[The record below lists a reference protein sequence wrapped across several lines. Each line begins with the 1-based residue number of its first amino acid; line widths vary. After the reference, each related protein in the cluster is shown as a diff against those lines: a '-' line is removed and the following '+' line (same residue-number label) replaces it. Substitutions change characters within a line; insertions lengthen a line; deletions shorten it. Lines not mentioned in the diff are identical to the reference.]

1 MSTDC
6 QYRPPHGCWPLPAST
21 APGSANVSCA
31 SSKTSTCSRMVDHFL
46 FITECVL
53 SVLIPVL
60 VFQFLFLGSNPDASV
75 YSLCL
80 PVHFV
85 CVCDDCVCVCVW
97 WWWWCV
103 WWWCVCV
110 VVWVCVHAHTCVC
123 VCVCSFFQ
131 EGLKTLTHFQDFV
144 AGLVSQVDKIKQR
157 QEHERK
163 QLIELRDALK
173 GSMTSYKEV
182 SAKASP
188 PHPSSQF
195 KFKKLNLPMRSIL
208 GLMELG

>member
-1 MSTDC
+1 MLLCT
-6 QYRPPHGCWPLPAST
+6 P
-21 APGSANVSCA
+21 CA
-31 SSKTSTCSRMVDHFL
+31 
-46 FITECVL
+46 
-53 SVLIPVL
+53 
-60 VFQFLFLGSNPDASV
+60 
-75 YSLCL
+75 YLCI
-80 PVHFV
+80 
-85 CVCDDCVCVCVW
+85 CICVCVCV
-97 WWWWCV
+97 
-103 WWWCVCV
+103 CVC
-110 VVWVCVHAHTCVC
+110 A
-123 VCVCSFFQ
+123 CSFFQ

-195 KFKKLNLPMRSIL
+195 NFLKFNLLMRSVL
-208 GLMELG
+208 GLMELGNEKTHFFNC

>member
-1 MSTDC
+1 M
-6 QYRPPHGCWPLPAST
+6 
-21 APGSANVSCA
+21 
-31 SSKTSTCSRMVDHFL
+31 
-46 FITECVL
+46 
-53 SVLIPVL
+53 
-60 VFQFLFLGSNPDASV
+60 
-75 YSLCL
+75 
-80 PVHFV
+80 
-85 CVCDDCVCVCVW
+85 CVCVCVH
-97 WWWWCV
+97 V
-103 WWWCVCV
+103 
-110 VVWVCVHAHTCVC
+110 HTCVC

-182 SAKASP
+182 SAKACP

-195 KFKKLNLPMRSIL
+195 KLKKLSLPMRSVL
-208 GLMELG
+208 GLMEFG